1 LFLYSLDI
9 DECTNLGIC
18 SENSQ
23 CENTQG
29 SYKCT
34 CDIGYSGSSECTSEW
49 LHIDNNFVYHLGLIC
64 VIVYPAIIN
73 ILFYIELPDTFI
85 PISFT
90 LEDAEFTNSLND
102 PNSDDYQTLSAQIT
116 SNVSYTFSFVYIYEV
131 ELKQITTFI
140 LLM

>member
-1 LFLYSLDI
+1 MLLCILQSS
-9 DECTNLGIC
+9 IC
-18 SENSQ
+18 
-23 CENTQG
+23 
-29 SYKCT
+29 
-34 CDIGYSGSSECTSEW
+34 
-49 LHIDNNFVYHLGLIC
+49 F
-64 VIVYPAIIN
+64 
-73 ILFYIELPDTFI
+73 FYIEQPDTFI

-140 LLM
+140 LPM